1 MGKLARRITDGRT
14 TGVRIRSVV
23 FDDANRSY
31 FIFPTTTAWPTAA
44 QLLFFFTSGPICEQ
58 FIQDAECCLVHQ

>member
-23 FDDANRSY
+23 FDECESFLFY
-31 FIFPTTTAWPTAA
+31 FPAENGLADGSAA
-44 QLLFFFTSGPICEQ
+44 AVFLYKRADL
-58 FIQDAECCLVHQ
+58 

>member
-23 FDDANRSY
+23 FDECESFLFY
-31 FIFPTTTAWPTAA
+31 FPAATAWPTAA